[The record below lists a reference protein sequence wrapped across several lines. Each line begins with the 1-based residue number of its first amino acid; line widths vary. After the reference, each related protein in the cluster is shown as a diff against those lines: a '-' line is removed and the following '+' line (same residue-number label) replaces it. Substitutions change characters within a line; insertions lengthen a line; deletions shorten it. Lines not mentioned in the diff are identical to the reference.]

1 MDTTTSPARRRATR
15 ELPRQADRAGW
26 SVARSPS
33 CTQPPS
39 VIAPPERLCVG
50 PLRIGQAVRVA
61 WTNEVAALAVAALAI
76 YFIRDASALAREE
89 RRLLRFGDRYERSRI
104 WSYRL
109 LGAFLLVFAVVL
121 AISGVT

>member
-1 MDTTTSPARRRATR
+1 M
-15 ELPRQADRAGW
+15 
-26 SVARSPS
+26 
-33 CTQPPS
+33 
-39 VIAPPERLCVG
+39 
-50 PLRIGQAVRVA
+50 A

-109 LGAFLLVFAVVL
+109 GGAFLLVFAVVL